1 MKKAIRIRFRYF
13 AFSDVDI
20 RLVREI
26 VKSTAACK
34 VSKFNEL
41 TRARVLSERRT
52 TIHPWSSGICIHRET
67 YIRAGNNSKRKV
79 DAGALL
85 RLTQLFRVTR
95 NE

>member
-1 MKKAIRIRFRYF
+1 MK
-13 AFSDVDI
+13 S
-20 RLVREI
+20 L
-26 VKSTAACK
+26 AACK

-41 TRARVLSERRT
+41 ARRAGSGSPSVGQQFIRGRA
-52 TIHPWSSGICIHRET
+52 GICIHGET

-85 RLTQLFRVTR
+85 RVTQLFRVTR